1 MGGHWMNDFFPAKS
15 CHFRFLVGIYW
26 STCQHL
32 VVFKSETATCLFS
45 ELHVCVLISG
55 YWRTLIFFLSED
67 KSSMKQ
73 LLHATATPLGEP
85 EAFKLARVAV
95 FVISELGT
103 IQRDSLGRHG
113 HVLRSLQ
120 PLSSAAQLW
129 KRWSPVSS
137 SVRCGHPLRGGWK

>member
-1 MGGHWMNDFFPAKS
+1 M
-15 CHFRFLVGIYW
+15 
-26 STCQHL
+26 
-32 VVFKSETATCLFS
+32 
-45 ELHVCVLISG
+45 
-55 YWRTLIFFLSED
+55 FFLSED

-85 EAFKLARVAV
+85 EAFKLSRVAM
-95 FVISELGT
+95 FVISELGA

-129 KRWSPVSS
+129 KLYSGDLQCKMWTPTQGWMKSKSRCPKTIGSS
-137 SVRCGHPLRGGWK
+137 NIVK

>member
-1 MGGHWMNDFFPAKS
+1 
-15 CHFRFLVGIYW
+15 
-26 STCQHL
+26 
-32 VVFKSETATCLFS
+32 
-45 ELHVCVLISG
+45 
-55 YWRTLIFFLSED
+55 
-67 KSSMKQ
+67 MKQ

-129 KRWSPVSS
+129 KR
-137 SVRCGHPLRGGWK
+137 

>member
-1 MGGHWMNDFFPAKS
+1 MGGHWMNDFSPAKS

-73 LLHATATPLGEP
+73 LLATATPLGEP

>member
-1 MGGHWMNDFFPAKS
+1 M
-15 CHFRFLVGIYW
+15 
-26 STCQHL
+26 
-32 VVFKSETATCLFS
+32 VFKSETATCLFS

-73 LLHATATPLGEP
+73 LLATATPLGEP

-129 KRWSPVSS
+129 KR
-137 SVRCGHPLRGGWK
+137 